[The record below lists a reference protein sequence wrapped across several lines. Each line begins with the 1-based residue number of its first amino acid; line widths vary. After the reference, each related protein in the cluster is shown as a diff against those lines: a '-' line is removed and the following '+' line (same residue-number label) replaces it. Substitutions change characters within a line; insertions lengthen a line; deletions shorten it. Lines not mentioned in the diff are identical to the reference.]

1 MNVSKSV
8 VAASL
13 FATVA
18 ISFWGI
24 SFVSAKAVIDKLDPF
39 TLLVSRFGIGATF
52 LLILILIKREYSLRL
67 PIRYIPHVIVLSIIG
82 VFVHQL
88 LQASAL
94 LTIDA
99 SSAGWLITFSPV
111 FTVFLSM
118 IFLHEKMTFS
128 KGFGIIIAICGVF
141 LITATGTG
149 KSFSF
154 SFHIGYML
162 MILSTLNW
170 AVYSVLLK
178 KLNVPL
184 PALVLTFYISFI
196 GFILTLPFLMKQRG
210 WEKFESLAYAE
221 WGHLI
226 FLGIFVSGVGY
237 WYWGKALE
245 VLEASKVS
253 VFIYLE
259 PIFTVIAAVILLH
272 EKIKITSVTGG
283 LIIIIG
289 VILVNGHF
297 RRRLV

>member
-18 ISFWGI
+18 IGFWGI

-52 LLILILIKREYSLRL
+52 LLVLILLKKEYSLRL

-118 IFLHEKMTFS
+118 LFLHEKMTLS
-128 KGFGIIIAICGVF
+128 KGFGIIIAICGVL
-141 LITATGTG
+141 LITTTGTG

-154 SFHIGYML
+154 SFQIGYVL
-162 MILSTLNW
+162 MVLSTLNW

-178 KLNVPL
+178 KLRVPL

-196 GFILTLPFLMKQRG
+196 GFMLTLPFLVKQRG
-210 WEKFESLAYAE
+210 WEKFELLEYPE

-259 PIFTVIAAVILLH
+259 PVFTVIAAVILLH
-272 EKIKITSVTGG
+272 EKVKITSVTGG

>member
-18 ISFWGI
+18 IGFWGI

-52 LLILILIKREYSLRL
+52 LLVLILLKKEYSLRL

-118 IFLHEKMTFS
+118 LFLHEKMTLS
-128 KGFGIIIAICGVF
+128 KGFGIIIAICGVL
-141 LITATGTG
+141 LITTTGTG

-154 SFHIGYML
+154 SFQIGYVL
-162 MILSTLNW
+162 MVFSTLNW

-178 KLNVPL
+178 KLSVPL
-184 PALVLTFYISFI
+184 PSLVLTFYISFI
-196 GFILTLPFLMKQRG
+196 GFMLTLPFLVKQRG
-210 WEKFESLAYAE
+210 WEKFELLEYPE

-259 PIFTVIAAVILLH
+259 PVFTVIAAVILLH
-272 EKIKITSVTGG
+272 EKVKITSVTGG